1 MPIIF
6 LQQYCCTQAVKS
18 SGQLKIHSYYNQ
30 ALHGFSYSNITT
42 SSMQE
47 CLQHCLSDCLCQTF
61 QICGNTCQLCSNLT
75 GSNAGQ
81 LNSTAIRENIGC
93 NRFEFEHRNNL
104 WVSYLTSIS
113 VLWDDLMTLYH
124 YFVHSL
130 ILVLQLSNIFHVYIV
145 ISIRVEIGKVRN
157 FVGACCLFRLSFI
170 PLVILCS
177 PFQDERLMSSMNFIR
192 RSNEMTG
199 C

>member
-18 SGQLKIHSYYNQ
+18 GGQLKIHSYHNQ
-30 ALHGFSYSNITT
+30 ALYGFSYRNITA

-113 VLWDDLMTLYH
+113 VLWGDLMTLYH

-130 ILVLQLSNIFHVYIV
+130 ILVLQLSNIFRYINPSGNWESNKFCGGMFLV
-145 ISIRVEIGKVRN
+145 SSIIH
-157 FVGACCLFRLSFI
+157 SFSY
-170 PLVILCS
+170 PLLPV
-177 PFQDERLMSSMNFIR
+177 P
-192 RSNEMTG
+192 G
-199 C
+199 

>member
-1 MPIIF
+1 MYHSTITVPQCRLDNFFNVYVYCRLISLVPIIF
-6 LQQYCCTQAVKS
+6 LQQYCYAQAVKS
-18 SGQLKIHSYYNQ
+18 SGQLKIHSYHNQ
-30 ALHGFSYSNITT
+30 ALYGFSYRNITT

-104 WVSYLTSIS
+104 WVSYLTLIS
-113 VLWDDLMTLYH
+113 VLWGDLMTLYH

-130 ILVLQLSNIFHVYIV
+130 FIVLYWYYSYQTFSM
-145 ISIRVEIGKVRN
+145 
-157 FVGACCLFRLSFI
+157 FI
-170 PLVILCS
+170 
-177 PFQDERLMSSMNFIR
+177 
-192 RSNEMTG
+192 
-199 C
+199 